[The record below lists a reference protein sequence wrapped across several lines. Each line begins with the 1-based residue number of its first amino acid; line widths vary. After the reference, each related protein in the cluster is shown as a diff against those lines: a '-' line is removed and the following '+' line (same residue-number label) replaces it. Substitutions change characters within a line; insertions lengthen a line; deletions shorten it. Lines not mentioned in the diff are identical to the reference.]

1 MLEKNKSIE
10 TIKEEAINEKNFIRE
25 RPKPEIIIS
34 EALVKSIEII
44 SKFDYKFTSDEHV
57 IEYKVCFYCK
67 NEFPTIKGKN
77 CKCHNCEEIFCVKH
91 RNILNHQCQNIN
103 PNLKR
108 YLAAKKLIKDK
119 KRMRKLLG
127 N

>member
-1 MLEKNKSIE
+1 MLENKKSME
-10 TIKEEAINEKNFIRE
+10 SIKEEAINEKILIIE

-34 EALVKSIEII
+34 EALEKSIEII
-44 SKFDYKFTSDEHV
+44 SKFDYKFTTDEHV
-57 IEYKVCFYCK
+57 IEYKICNCCK
-67 NEFPTIKGKN
+67 NEFPTIQGKN
-77 CKCHNCEEIFCVKH
+77 YKCHSCDESFCAKH

-108 YLAAKKLIKDK
+108 YLAAKKLVKDK
-119 KRMRKLLG
+119 IRMRKLKG